1 MATVGE
7 YLTNVTM
14 RGVDDG
20 VGLENTVNSFQVTPR
35 EGLLEL
41 RAGNPGGPGP
51 EGPAAYPWKWR
62 GDIVDRAALDALRPT
77 LNIAHRGFAYRLV
90 SENSVMY
97 WDGESFYPFVNA
109 FGAEGPQGPATSISV
124 GTVTTLAQGAS
135 ATAEVSGAAPNQVL
149 NLGIPRGGPGVKGD
163 PGGPGP
169 IRTAPDY
176 DDTVA
181 PVQDSVPA
189 WDAAT
194 SKWRPMPYPAWRGPW
209 TIGESAFSAAS
220 NSSAAS
226 VTVATISIPAQ
237 PFAWR
242 PFITGGVQG
251 YPNGSD
257 VTQRIDAEV
266 RVGSATGQVV
276 AVGRGIALRMSTECN
291 IRPYFGTASQTPDS
305 TTGVIAANATTT
317 FYVVLVRQGSTS
329 TWSYFNN
336 LAGLSVWA
344 MPVYAP

>member
-7 YLTNVTM
+7 YIATVVM

-62 GDIVDRAALDALRPT
+62 GDIVDRTALDALRPT
-77 LNIAHRGFAYRLV
+77 LGIAHRGFAYRLV

-109 FGAEGPQGPATSISV
+109 FGAEGPAGQPTALSI

-135 ATAEVSGAAPNQVL
+135 ATATVTGVPPNQVL
-149 NLGIPRGGPGVKGD
+149 NLGIPRGGPGLQGD

-176 DDTVA
+176 DDSVA
-181 PVQDSVPA
+181 PVQDSVPS
-189 WDAAT
+189 WNSAT
-194 SKWRPMPYPAWRGPW
+194 SKWRPIAYPAWRGPW
-209 TIGESAFSAAS
+209 VVGESAFGTAS
-220 NSSAAS
+220 NISGTTA
-226 VTVATISIPAQ
+226 TVASISIPAQ

-242 PFITGGVQG
+242 PFVQGGVWSM
-251 YPNGSD
+251 PNGAD
-257 VTQRIDAEV
+257 GTQRIDAEV
-266 RVGSATGQVV
+266 RLGSATGQIVAIGPGVALKSYTGCSFRPHFRSGTLDPSSTVGVV
-276 AVGRGIALRMSTECN
+276 AAG
-291 IRPYFGTASQTPDS
+291 
-305 TTGVIAANATTT
+305 ATTT
-317 FYVVLVRQGSTS
+317 LHVVLTRQGSSS
-329 TWSYFNN
+329 TWSYLNSG
-336 LAGLSVWA
+336 AELSVWA
-344 MPVYAP
+344 QPFYAP

>member
-7 YLTNVTM
+7 YLANVVI

-20 VGLENTVNSFQVTPR
+20 IGLENTVNSFQVTPR

-41 RAGNPGGPGP
+41 RSGNPGADGP

-109 FGAEGPQGPATSISV
+109 FGAEGPQGPATALTV
-124 GTVTTLAQGAS
+124 GTVTTLAEGAS
-135 ATAEVSGAAPNQVL
+135 ATASVSGLPPNQTL
-149 NLGIPRGGPGVKGD
+149 NLGIPRGGQGQEGD

-176 DDTVA
+176 DDSVA

-189 WDAAT
+189 WDAST
-194 SKWRPMPYPAWRGPW
+194 SKWRPRPYPAWRGPW
-209 TIGESAFSAAS
+209 VIGPSAFSAAT
-220 NSSAAS
+220 NTNVAS

-242 PFITGGVQG
+242 PYVQGGVQTAPG
-251 YPNGSD
+251 GSD
-257 VTQRIDAEV
+257 GYQRIDTEV
-266 RVGSATGQVV
+266 RIGSATGQI
-276 AVGRGIALRMSTECN
+276 VGAAWGLALKMGAGSV
-291 IRPYFGTASQTPDS
+291 IRPYFGAGAQTPSS
-305 TTGVIAANATTT
+305 TVGVIAAGATTT
-317 FYVVLVRQGSTS
+317 LHVVLVRVGNTS
-329 TWSYFNN
+329 TWTYFNSE
-336 LAGLSVWA
+336 AELSVWA
-344 MPVYAP
+344 QPVYAP